1 MTNEEYNDE
10 LLHIIRENMKT
21 VDSINSQVH
30 SLEAMWKTK
39 KVEKID
45 AFLEY
50 LLFIQH
56 KLEMLI
62 KFLFY

>member
-1 MTNEEYNDE
+1 VTNEEYNDE